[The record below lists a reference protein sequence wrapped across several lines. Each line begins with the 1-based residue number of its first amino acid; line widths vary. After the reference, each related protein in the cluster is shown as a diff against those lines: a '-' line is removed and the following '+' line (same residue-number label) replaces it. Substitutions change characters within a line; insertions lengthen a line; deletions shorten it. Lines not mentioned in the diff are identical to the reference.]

1 MIITDV
7 KPIKLQFWPPNPPR
21 DGLAAIPTRDV
32 FLVQIE
38 TDAGITGIGEGFALG
53 SLESLATLTMETL
66 KPLLLGQDPTMIEAL
81 WNRMYLGT
89 ARYGRRGI
97 MMAAISAVDIAL

>member
-32 FLVQIE
+32 FLV
-38 TDAGITGIGEGFALG
+38 
-53 SLESLATLTMETL
+53 
-66 KPLLLGQDPTMIEAL
+66 
-81 WNRMYLGT
+81 
-89 ARYGRRGI
+89 
-97 MMAAISAVDIAL
+97 

>member
-38 TDAGITGIGEGFALG
+38 TDAGTYFVDGITGEV
-53 SLESLATLTMETL
+53 S
-66 KPLLLGQDPTMIEAL
+66 
-81 WNRMYLGT
+81 
-89 ARYGRRGI
+89 
-97 MMAAISAVDIAL
+97 AAA

>member
-32 FLVQIE
+32 FRCRSKP
-38 TDAGITGIGEGFALG
+38 TRGITGIGEGFALG
-53 SLESLATLTMETL
+53 SLESLANADH
-66 KPLLLGQDPTMIEAL
+66 GDPQAAAA
-81 WNRMYLGT
+81 GPVPDHD
-89 ARYGRRGI
+89 RGI
-97 MMAAISAVDIAL
+97 VEPHVPGHRCAMAAVAS